1 MTPVQSKLWQL
12 LAQPHWRCVHP
23 ERLPLAPRPPLAVAQ
38 VRVVLG
44 QGKNLPTWLQ
54 TDLLHALSL
63 SETQFQ
69 VIDETE
75 WLAQQQPNAPVLL
88 GFDLTSEQQA
98 VGWQGHLPLTAQ
110 QKRELWSYLCR
121 CYFAP

>member
-98 VGWQGHLPLTAQ
+98 VGWQGHLPFTAQ

>member
-12 LAQPHWRCVHP
+12 LAQPRWRCVHP

-69 VIDETE
+69 IIDETE